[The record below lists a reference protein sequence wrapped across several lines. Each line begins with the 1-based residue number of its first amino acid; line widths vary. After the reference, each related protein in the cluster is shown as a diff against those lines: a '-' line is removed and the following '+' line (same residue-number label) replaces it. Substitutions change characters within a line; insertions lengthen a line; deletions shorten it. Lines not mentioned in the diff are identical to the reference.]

1 MSLPKISVN
10 NKHLAYLGENFSKV
24 FIITFFIA
32 VLNSLIF
39 YITFTIKDKD
49 KEIQQPS
56 VLIQL
61 ILSIFLSIIFGC
73 MGYLEKNY
81 PWNRCIYFSLAA
93 LNLLNFMFLILF
105 YEYNKKN
112 NENDTDNKKKRA
124 FFWCSY
130 VIYLFIFG
138 LSVFVCARVFKDFI
152 QC

>member
-24 FIITFFIA
+24 FIVTFFIA

-56 VLIQL
+56 VLMQL
-61 ILSIFLSIIFGC
+61 ILSIFLSIIFAC

-81 PWNRCIYFSLAA
+81 PGNKGIYWSLAA
-93 LNLLNFMFLILF
+93 LNLVNFIFLILF

-112 NENDTDNKKKRA
+112 NENDTDNKKKKA
-124 FFWCSY
+124 FFIVSY
-130 VIYLFIFG
+130 LINLPIFG